1 VSISAGKYW
10 TAVATSTGDVFM
22 WDAKKRKDETP
33 LFTRVHGVKRATSVC
48 VGETHMLVLSSVYH
62 PEYPPKPKIQATK
75 SMSEWN
81 SGMEELDEDILFN
94 DVQPDNGLSGSS
106 GEMSKG
112 VPSLKSLCEKV
123 AVEYLLEPKN
133 AIQLLEVADSLEAKE
148 LKKHCE
154 VWNSALVFLQLSTFL
169 SMDHTVSVFGI
180 WILSISMTW

>member
-1 VSISAGKYW
+1 MCGRNIVNISAGKYW

-33 LFTRVHGVKRATSVC
+33 IFTRVHGVKRATFVC
-48 VGETHMLVLSSVYH
+48 VGETHMLVLSSIYH
-62 PEYPPKPKIQATK
+62 PEYPPKPKSQGLK
-75 SMSEWN
+75 SMLEWN
-81 SGMEELDEDILFN
+81 GGTEELGEDILFD
-94 DVQPDNGLSGSS
+94 DVQPNSGLSGSS

-133 AIQLLEVADSLEAKE
+133 SIQLLEIADSLEAKE

-154 VWNSALVFLQLSTFL
+154 V
-169 SMDHTVSVFGI
+169 MGI
-180 WILSISMTW
+180 NL

>member
-1 VSISAGKYW
+1 MGISAGKYW

-22 WDAKKRKDETP
+22 WDAKKHKDEMP
-33 LFTRVHGVKRATSVC
+33 IFTRVHGVKRATSVC
-48 VGETHMLVLSSVYH
+48 VGETHMLVLSSIYH
-62 PEYPPKPKIQATK
+62 PEYPPRLKIQSKK

-81 SGMEELDEDILFN
+81 SEMEDLDEDILFN
-94 DVQPDNGLSGSS
+94 DVQTDNGLSGSN
-106 GEMSKG
+106 GEVSKT

-154 VWNSALVFLQLSTFL
+154 VMS
-169 SMDHTVSVFGI
+169 
-180 WILSISMTW
+180 